1 MTALWQRHPVGIVGL
16 GLIGGSLGLDL
27 LARGATVRALVH
39 RQATAERALE
49 RGLASEVSTD
59 PAVLCDCA
67 LVVLALPLDRLLDP
81 SPELLAALPPA
92 AVITDVG
99 SVKGPV
105 LEAWTALLGAERASR
120 FVASHPMAGTA
131 QAGVEAGAAG
141 LFRGRPWVATPAEVT
156 DPQALSAVQELAGAV
171 GAHWLTCG
179 AADHDRAV
187 ALISHLPV
195 LVSAALL
202 LAADRGAGDFVRSGA
217 VSSEAISSGAPR
229 PEPGAGGA
237 GRFAADRLAADRLAA
252 GSAAAAADGA
262 AAPRSAEAASDP
274 AGSDLSQL
282 VRSLA
287 SGGFADTTRVGGGN
301 PELGTLMARCNRESL
316 LVALAQYRRALVDL
330 EHLVAGESWPEL
342 QASLAEAQRLRPDF
356 L

>member
-39 RQATAERALE
+39 RQATAERALQ
-49 RGLASEVSTD
+49 RRLASEVSTD
-59 PAVLCDCA
+59 PAVLRDCA

-81 SPELLAALPPA
+81 SAALLAALPPA

-105 LEAWTALLGAERASR
+105 LAAWTARLGPERASR
-120 FVASHPMAGTA
+120 FVASHPMAGTT
-131 QAGVEAGAAG
+131 QAGVEAGVVG
-141 LFRGRPWVATPAEVT
+141 LFRGRPWVATPGADT
-156 DPQALSAVQELAGAV
+156 DPAALAVVAELAEAV
-171 GAHWLTCG
+171 GARWLTCA

-202 LAADRGAGDFVRSGA
+202 QAADHG
-217 VSSEAISSGAPR
+217 
-229 PEPGAGGA
+229 
-237 GRFAADRLAADRLAA
+237 
-252 GSAAAAADGA
+252 AAAAPALDPGA
-262 AAPRSAEAASDP
+262 ASLP
-274 AGSDLSQL
+274 QL
-282 VRSLA
+282 VRLLA
-287 SGGFADTTRVGGGN
+287 SSGFADTSRVGGGN
-301 PELGTLMARCNRESL
+301 PELGMLMAQGNREPL
-316 LVALAQYRRALVDL
+316 LAALGQYRQALADLEQLVAS
-330 EHLVAGESWPEL
+330 ESWPEL
-342 QASLAEAQRLRPDF
+342 LASLAEAQRLRPQF